1 MGQPKPLVIDVKLSC
16 LLTSCWTSLITDTT
30 NCLKRDFEISIDTQG
45 LRGNYRPHYV
55 LLAISKLGHW
65 RLLKENC
72 FSINIWE
79 WRVYVTQCHRS
90 KLLQK
95 MSCNFFVW
103 SQKTP
108 NTTKKVSCLIT
119 VLCVVCNYVCNN
131 HYSGSDWKEWPPFW
145 KMYWDWAQT
154 HEKVKNILSSGGKCI
169 IVQPHRQTEDIYSC
183 LQYKLPQCFGILV
196 KPKIL

>member
-16 LLTSCWTSLITDTT
+16 LLKSCWTSLITDTT

-108 NTTKKVSCLIT
+108 NTTTKSLLFDHCAMCGVQFCVQQLLFWFWLKRVTAILKN
-119 VLCVVCNYVCNN
+119 VLRLSTNTWEGQKHSQFRWKM
-131 HYSGSDWKEWPPFW
+131 HYSATTPSNWRYSFLPP
-145 KMYWDWAQT
+145 
-154 HEKVKNILSSGGKCI
+154 I
-169 IVQPHRQTEDIYSC
+169 
-183 LQYKLPQCFGILV
+183 
-196 KPKIL
+196 